1 MMEQKISKKDLRE
14 FGILIGFGF
23 PIIIGLLIP
32 AITGH
37 GFRSWTIWVGF
48 LGLIFGLISP
58 NLLKLPYKAWMK
70 LGYLLG
76 WVNSRIIL
84 GIIFFII
91 LLPIAIVMRLFG
103 YDPLK
108 NNRKGIYTYR
118 NNVQNHQIDL
128 TRIF

>member
-1 MMEQKISKKDLRE
+1 MEQKISKKDLRE

-23 PIIIGLLIP
+23 PIIIGWLIP

-58 NLLKLPYKAWMK
+58 SLLKFPYKAWMK

>member
-1 MMEQKISKKDLRE
+1 MEQKISKKDLRE

-84 GIIFFII
+84 GIIFFIAGFKK
-91 LLPIAIVMRLFG
+91 L
-103 YDPLK
+103 
-108 NNRKGIYTYR
+108 
-118 NNVQNHQIDL
+118 Q
-128 TRIF
+128 

>member
-1 MMEQKISKKDLRE
+1 MEQKISKKDLRE

-84 GIIFFII
+84 GIIFFVI
-91 LLPIAIVMRLFG
+91 LLPIAILMRLFG

>member
-1 MMEQKISKKDLRE
+1 MEQKISKKDLRE

-23 PIIIGLLIP
+23 PIIIGWLIP

-70 LGYLLG
+70 LGFLLG

>member
-1 MMEQKISKKDLRE
+1 MEQKISKKDLRE